1 MRLKQ
6 LILHNFGIYAGTA
19 KIDFENTKPVV
30 LVGGMNGHGKTTILE
45 AILLSLYGRRSF
57 AFTESKMSFGQ
68 YLSKYVNQSD
78 GRNETYIELKFL
90 INESSTN
97 STEIDVVRSWSLKK
111 TLSTMDTLVSKNGK
125 YDEYLSENWDMFVET
140 VLPCA
145 LSSLFFFDGEKIAD
159 LANTD
164 DDEGIKRSIRS
175 LLGIDVIDQSLA
187 DLKKIVTAKGKQIQS
202 NEQLREITRLEKEVA
217 DEELRVKGAIEA
229 YGKLDIQHQ
238 RTTVKL
244 QKAEDTFL
252 ASGGKAFQSRA
263 SLLDKKAQLEE
274 QLNEL
279 TAQLIEQLSG
289 DSPLLMVLPL
299 LEQILV
305 QAEKERDQRG
315 IDIALAQLPLLFKEY
330 NGKQGSSI
338 NFDEFISFVKE
349 SNAKGEIIYNL
360 SENGYIRLRNLCSAL
375 QSKVRIEMEW
385 VAARRREIQD
395 EISEIDN
402 YLSANV
408 DEVAVNRIYQ
418 EILQLTTKVAQL
430 TEQRE
435 VAKKEL
441 EEAQARYEAKK
452 KEHLRMIEKAV
463 GSMETS
469 EDIKRIVT
477 YSGYAT
483 RVLQEYKV
491 RLQREKT
498 QALANTMT
506 QCFNTI
512 VAKQHLIE
520 HIEIDPDSLS
530 FAFFDGHGSS
540 ISRASLSAGEK
551 QLLII
556 AMLWALAICSK
567 KEFPVIVD
575 TPLARLDSAHR
586 ESLIQNY
593 FPKASKQMV
602 LLSTDSEVYG
612 RHYDLIKPYVDHE
625 ITLAYDEEKRKSYV
639 IAGYFGGEH

>member
-6 LILHNFGIYAGTA
+6 LVLHNFGIYAGTA
-19 KIDFENTKPVV
+19 EINFENTNPVV

-68 YLSKYVNQSD
+68 YLSKYVNQND
-78 GRNETYIELKFL
+78 GRNETFVELKFL
-90 INESSTN
+90 INEFSTN
-97 STEIDVVRSWSLKK
+97 PVEIDVIRSWRLKK
-111 TLSTMDTLVSKNGK
+111 TLSAMDILVRKNGK
-125 YDEYLSENWDMFVET
+125 NDEYLSENWDTFIET

-175 LLGIDVIDQSLA
+175 LLGVDIIDHAIA
-187 DLKKIVTAKGKQIQS
+187 DLKKVVATKGKQIQS

-217 DEELRVKGAIEA
+217 EEELRVKDAIEA
-229 YGKLDIQHQ
+229 YGKLDIQYR
-238 RTTVKL
+238 RTASKL
-244 QKAEDTFL
+244 QKAEDAFL
-252 ASGGKAFQSRA
+252 ASGGKAFESRS
-263 SLLDKKAQLEE
+263 SLLDKKARLEE

-279 TAQLIEQLSG
+279 TAQLVEQLSG

-299 LEQILV
+299 LEQILA

-315 IDIALAQLPLLFKEY
+315 IDIALNRLPQLFKEY
-330 NGKQGSSI
+330 SKEQEKSVD
-338 NFDEFISFVKE
+338 FDAFIAYVKE
-349 SNAKGEIIYNL
+349 TTLKGDVVYNL
-360 SENGYIRLRNLCSAL
+360 SENGYIRLRNLCSSL
-375 QSKVRIEMEW
+375 QNKVRVEMEW
-385 VAARRREIQD
+385 IADRRKEIVY
-395 EISEIDN
+395 EIAEVDN
-402 YLSANV
+402 YLSVNI
-408 DEVAVNRIYQ
+408 DEVAVNHIYQ
-418 EILQLTTKVAQL
+418 EVLQLTTKVAQL
-430 TEQRE
+430 TEQRDL
-435 VAKKEL
+435 ARKEL
-441 EEAQARYEAKK
+441 EEAQAKYDAKK

-469 EDIKRIVT
+469 EDIKRTVT
-477 YSGYAT
+477 YSGYAI
-483 RVLQEYKV
+483 RILQEYKI

-520 HIEIDPDSLS
+520 HIEIESDSLS
-530 FAFFDGHGSS
+530 FAFFDGHGISV
-540 ISRASLSAGEK
+540 SRASLSAGEK

-586 ESLIQNY
+586 ESLIRNY
-593 FPKASKQMV
+593 FPQASKQMV
-602 LLSTDSEVYG
+602 LLSTDAEVYG
-612 RHYDLIKPYVDHE
+612 KYYDMIKPFVDHE
-625 ITLAYDEEKRKSYV
+625 ITLAYDEETRKSYV
-639 IAGYFGGEH
+639 VSGYFGGEH

>member
-6 LILHNFGIYAGTA
+6 LVLHNFGIYAGTTE
-19 KIDFENTKPVV
+19 INFENTNPVI

-78 GRNETYIELKFL
+78 GSNETFIELKFL
-90 INESSTN
+90 VNECSTN
-97 STEIDVVRSWSLKK
+97 PVEIDVVRSWRLKK
-111 TLSTMDTLVSKNGK
+111 TLSAMDTLVSKDGK
-125 YDEYLSENWDMFVET
+125 NDEYLSENWDMFIET

-164 DDEGIKRSIRS
+164 DDEGIKRAIRS
-175 LLGIDVIDQSLA
+175 LLGIDIIDYAIA
-187 DLKKIVTAKGKQIQS
+187 DLKKVVSAKGKQIQS

-217 DEELRVKGAIEA
+217 EEELRVKDAIEA

-238 RTTVKL
+238 RTASKL
-244 QKAEDTFL
+244 QKAEDAFL
-252 ASGGKAFQSRA
+252 ASGGKAYESRA
-263 SLLDKKAQLEE
+263 SLLDKKARLEE

-299 LEQILV
+299 LEQVLV

-315 IDIALAQLPLLFKEY
+315 IDIALTRLPQLFKEY
-330 NGKQGSSI
+330 SKGQEISVD
-338 NFDEFISFVKE
+338 FDAFIAYVKE
-349 SNAKGEIIYNL
+349 TNLEGDVVYNL
-360 SENGYIRLRNLCSAL
+360 SENGYVRLRNLCSSL
-375 QSKVRIEMEW
+375 QSKVRVELEW
-385 VAARRREIQD
+385 ITDRRREIVD
-395 EISEIDN
+395 EIAELDN
-402 YLSANV
+402 YLSANI
-408 DEVAVNRIYQ
+408 DEVAVNHIYQ
-418 EILQLTTKVAQL
+418 EILQLTTKIAQL
-430 TEQRE
+430 TEQRDF
-435 VAKKEL
+435 ARRDL
-441 EEAQARYEAKK
+441 EEAQAKYDAKK

-463 GSMETS
+463 GSMETG
-469 EDIKRIVT
+469 EDIKRTVT
-477 YSGYAT
+477 YSGYAI
-483 RVLQEYKV
+483 RVLQEYKT
-491 RLQREKT
+491 RLQREKV
-498 QALANTMT
+498 QALASSMT

-512 VAKQHLIE
+512 VSKEHLIE
-520 HIEIDPDSLS
+520 RIEIEPDSLN
-530 FAFFDGHGSS
+530 FLFYDGHGISV
-540 ISRASLSAGEK
+540 SRASLSAGEK

-586 ESLIQNY
+586 ESLIRNY
-593 FPKASKQMV
+593 FPQASKQMV
-602 LLSTDSEVYG
+602 LLSTDAEVYG
-612 RHYDLIKPYVDHE
+612 KYYDMIKPFVDHE
-625 ITLAYDEEKRKSYV
+625 ITLAYDEETRKSYV
-639 IAGYFGGEH
+639 VSGYFGGEH